1 MACLRTGEENAYE
14 ATSDH
19 RRIAENRWRGAHAG
33 RVEEEIAAARKAR
46 DRITEEFIADG
57 RGQERPSDYRMKTD
71 SLSKRANANDALMSE
86 LRFEAEKY
94 VGPGRPAYD
103 LLDSG
108 KLP

>member
-1 MACLRTGEENAYE
+1 MKQRRT
-14 ATSDH
+14 
-19 RRIAENRWRGAHAG
+19 IAELQRIVGAAHTPA
-33 RVEEEIAAARKAR
+33 ELKKKYAAARKAR